1 MRFLLVYVLVCF
13 TLLGCGSSEESAKPT
28 MSTMTE
34 SVYASVSITPVDF
47 YEAYAAIPGIL
58 DRIYVQEGD
67 TVAADEVIAEIK
79 AESVQIGKRD
89 AALNLQLAEEDYKGK
104 AAVLSS
110 LATEIASM
118 KEQVRS
124 DSLAFVRQERLWNQN
139 IGSQVQYEN
148 AQLKYDIG
156 KRTLLR
162 LEKNYE
168 QTRIDLEGGYKRAK
182 NALEMAN
189 TSVNDHRIRSRR
201 DGKIYA
207 VLKEEGELLSQLEA
221 VAQIGS
227 LNDFLLEMAIDE
239 VDVARV
245 RIGQSVYITLDAY
258 GKESFKAM
266 LTRIIPIKDQR
277 TQTFRVEAEF
287 IEAPPVLYAGLSGE
301 ANILIASHEQVMT
314 IPLEYVKGNTVR
326 TKDGEKEVTLGV
338 RNLQRVE
345 VISGLDTSDVL
356 LLPE

>member
-1 MRFLLVYVLVCF
+1 
-13 TLLGCGSSEESAKPT
+13 
-28 MSTMTE
+28 
-34 SVYASVSITPVDF
+34 
-47 YEAYAAIPGIL
+47 
-58 DRIYVQEGD
+58 
-67 TVAADEVIAEIK
+67 
-79 AESVQIGKRD
+79 
-89 AALNLQLAEEDYKGK
+89 
-104 AAVLSS
+104 
-110 LATEIASM
+110 
-118 KEQVRS
+118 
-124 DSLAFVRQERLWNQN
+124 
-139 IGSQVQYEN
+139 VQYEN